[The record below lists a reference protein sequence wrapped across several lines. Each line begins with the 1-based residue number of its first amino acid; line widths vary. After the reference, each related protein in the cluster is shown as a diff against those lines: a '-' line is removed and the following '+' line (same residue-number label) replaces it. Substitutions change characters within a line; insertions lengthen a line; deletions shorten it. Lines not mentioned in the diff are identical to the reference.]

1 MMPTSETTD
10 TEGGGR
16 GQTSH
21 PGSRTGELL
30 FVQQNYFLCLL
41 ICVGTSRSILT
52 TVTAADDFDDSD
64 FSDLEVTHL
73 T

>member
-1 MMPTSETTD
+1 MGEDKHLILVLKQVSSSTCKYYT
-10 TEGGGR
+10 
-16 GQTSH
+16 GQGPVYIT
-21 PGSRTGELL
+21 
-30 FVQQNYFLCLL
+30 YFKHTA
-41 ICVGTSRSILT
+41 CVGTSRSILT